1 MRRRSASGTGAGV
14 PLTEATS
21 GLGCQASM
29 GRSDIDDHRSISVE
43 PGVNYGDDDEDYY
56 DLQAWK
62 RRSDRSHER
71 LRDALRRG

>member
-43 PGVNYGDDDEDYY
+43 PGVNYY